1 MILFNTL
8 EGELCAP
15 LVQLNQTSLMC
26 MHMFLSSLV
35 SLESNPIDEGLPWD
49 ATLTL
54 GSVSTPEVESLKF
67 LDFSTFGW
75 LSNERLKLMYKT
87 WPSINKH
94 DENHGFLFS
103 CM

>member
-8 EGELCAP
+8 EGELHVL

-26 MHMFLSSLV
+26 MCMFLFSLV

-54 GSVSTPEVESLKF
+54 GSVSAPEVESFKF
-67 LDFSTFGW
+67 LDFSTFGR
-75 LSNERLKLMYKT
+75 LSNLEKLMRKT
-87 WPSINKH
+87 WPSIRKC

-103 CM
+103 YG